1 MKENIGKEYEWGGE
15 SRDVISST
23 AGAGVSEM
31 VMKFTE
37 LGNKKLMKFL
47 EVGRKS

>member
-1 MKENIGKEYEWGGE
+1 VGVE

-31 VMKFTE
+31 LMKFTD
-37 LGNKKLMKFL
+37 LKNKRLMKFL
-47 EVGRKS
+47 EVGKKKLMMEK